1 MKRAVTYPI
10 TDPSNAGEIRR
21 TLAGWTEQLQF
32 DSVLSG
38 KVSIVINELTTNIL
52 KHATRGELICLSDDQ
67 SISIIAVDNGPGI
80 PDINAALED
89 GHSTHGTAGNG
100 LGAIKRLST
109 VFDIYTQP
117 GKGTIVL
124 SRFTSVTEP
133 EKFGCFGFSLP
144 IKGEYVSGDGWV
156 DIEEDIHKIMVSDG
170 LGHGLLAHEASNTA
184 IKVFLES
191 EHSNPLNDVNLLHLG
206 LRSTRGAA
214 IAVGYIDLQKQV
226 LDYCGLGNIAG
237 AVVNQTGT
245 KKLISYPGTAGV
257 QMRKTQ
263 SLAYPF
269 NKNSFLVLHSDGL
282 HTQWDLK
289 DYPGVL
295 IKHPL
300 IVASLL
306 YRDHNRKTDDVT
318 VIVGK
323 FV

>member
-21 TLAGWTEQLQF
+21 TLAGWSEQLDF

-52 KHATRGELICLSDDQ
+52 KHASHGELICLSDDK
-67 SISIIAVDNGPGI
+67 SISIMAIDKGPGI
-80 PDINAALED
+80 TDINAALED
-89 GHSTHGTAGNG
+89 GHSTQGTAGNG

-124 SRFTSVTEP
+124 SRFTREP
-133 EKFGCFGFSLP
+133 EAEKFGCFGFSLP

-156 DIEEDIHKIMVSDG
+156 DCDETIHKIMVSDG
-170 LGHGLLAHEASNTA
+170 LGHGLLAHEASQTA
-184 IKVFLES
+184 INVFLDTD
-191 EHSNPLNDVNLLHLG
+191 HSNPLNDINLLHLG

-214 IAVGYIDLQKQV
+214 IAVAYIDYQKQV
-226 LDYCGLGNIAG
+226 VDFCGLGNIAG
-237 AVVNQTGT
+237 AVVNQMGA
-245 KKLISYPGTAGV
+245 KKLISYAGTAGV

-269 NKNSFLVLHSDGL
+269 SQNSILVLHSDGL
-282 HTQWDLK
+282 HSQWDLK
-289 DYPGVL
+289 EYPGIF

-318 VIVGK
+318 VVVGK